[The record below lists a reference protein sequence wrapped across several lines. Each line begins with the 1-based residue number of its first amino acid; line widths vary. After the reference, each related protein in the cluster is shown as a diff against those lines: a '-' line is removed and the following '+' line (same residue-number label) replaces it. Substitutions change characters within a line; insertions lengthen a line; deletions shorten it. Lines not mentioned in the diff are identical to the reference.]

1 LVDSET
7 GRPHG
12 VPWPFK
18 QEEEEMKIAIG
29 LLVGLAIGTVCRLL
43 HIPSPAPPVLEG
55 ALLVVAMTVGY
66 SLVDRYFAH
75 RTATAKAHCSSWR

>member
-1 LVDSET
+1 
-7 GRPHG
+7 
-12 VPWPFK
+12 
-18 QEEEEMKIAIG
+18 MKIAIG
-29 LLVGLAIGTVCRLL
+29 LLVGLAIGIICRLL

-75 RTATAKAHCSSWR
+75 RTATAKAHCGGPSGRCASDEASSGDRGGGSWK